1 MGEDSEERTFTP
13 RTLELVAD
21 RFKVLGE
28 PTRLRLLDALRGR
41 ERTVG
46 ELVEM
51 VETSQA
57 NVSKHLGI
65 LRRHHMVRR
74 RKEGVHTHYS
84 IADPVIFEICDL
96 VCDAMEERLEA
107 RREELGGST

>member
-13 RTLELVAD
+13 RTLEMVAD

-28 PTRLRLLDALRGR
+28 PTRLRLLDALREG

-46 ELVEM
+46 ELVDM

-84 IADPVIFEICDL
+84 IADPAIFDICDL
-96 VCDAMEERLEA
+96 VCAGIEERLDA
-107 RREELGGST
+107 RREELGGSA